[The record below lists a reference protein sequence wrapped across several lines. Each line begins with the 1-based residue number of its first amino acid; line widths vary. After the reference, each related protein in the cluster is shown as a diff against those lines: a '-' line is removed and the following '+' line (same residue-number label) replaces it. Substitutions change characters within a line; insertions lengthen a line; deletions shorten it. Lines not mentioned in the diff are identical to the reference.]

1 MRRNGYRELTL
12 QIAII
17 SDTHMPRGGRRL
29 PKACVGRLRSA
40 DLILHAGDL
49 VQLSV
54 LRELQSYGDVRAV
67 RGNVDDLAGADV
79 RDRPRGPGLH
89 LRRTVLDGDGR
100 PKSLR
105 GVGRCPRRRE
115 PVVRPLPLRG

>member
-1 MRRNGYRELTL
+1 ATGAGGSGQAGTANRELTL

-29 PKACVGRLRSA
+29 PKECVGRLRSA

-54 LRELQSYGDVRAV
+54 VRELQSYGEVRAV
-67 RGNVDDLAGADV
+67 RGNVDDLAVRAVLPEVEVVEAGGATFAIV
-79 RDRPRGPGLH
+79 H
-89 LRRTVLDGDGR
+89 DGG
-100 PKSLR
+100 
-105 GVGRCPRRRE
+105 
-115 PVVRPLPLRG
+115 